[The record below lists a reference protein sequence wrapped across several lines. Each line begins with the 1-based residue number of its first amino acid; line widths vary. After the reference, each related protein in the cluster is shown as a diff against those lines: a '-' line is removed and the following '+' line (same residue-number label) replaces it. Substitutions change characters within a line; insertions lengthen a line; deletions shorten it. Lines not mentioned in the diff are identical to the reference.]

1 MSILINC
8 VRISG
13 FRGISEVEVELG
25 RVAILLGTN
34 NAGKTSFLKSLQLA
48 LGDYQRYFSDED
60 FHIDSTGRKVDEVI
74 VDLMI

>member
-1 MSILINC
+1 MSILINS

-13 FRGISEVEVELG
+13 FRGIKEIEVELG
-25 RVAILLGTN
+25 RIAVLLGTN

-60 FHIDSTGRKVDEVI
+60 LHIDSSGLK
-74 VDLMI
+74 